1 MYYDNGTMED
11 VSAPTTS
18 KFTWKWDPYMD
29 AIVLYQMGDAALG
42 LNIDSYGGYFSG
54 SEVVDAYKTYLA
66 RLVLSE

>member
-18 KFTWKWDPYMD
+18 TFTWKWDPYMD
-29 AIVLYQMGDAALG
+29 AIVLYQKGGESHD
-42 LNIDSYGGYFSG
+42 YGGYFSG
-54 SEVVDAYKTYLA
+54 SEVVDAYKAYLA